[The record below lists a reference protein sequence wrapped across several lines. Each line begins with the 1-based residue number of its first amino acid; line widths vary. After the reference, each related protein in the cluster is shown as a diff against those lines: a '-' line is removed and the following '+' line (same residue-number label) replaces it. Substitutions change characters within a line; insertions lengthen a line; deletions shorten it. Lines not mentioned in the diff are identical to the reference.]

1 MDLQWLQVFTSPVEE
16 NEIYKAKSPIDFNL
30 WFINQVRVFLNC
42 TRVMKCGQRA
52 NQTND
57 PRYKNELSLT
67 IASIESNID
76 INEQERYLKIL
87 KLRHELNLSYEL
99 KHGFDYEIK
108 KKKQTKDKV
117 KKVDK
122 TKKSKYVIGCSTEP
136 TIDLSRLN
144 FILN

>member
-1 MDLQWLQVFTSPVEE
+1 MYLQWLNGFTSPVEE
-16 NEIYKAKSPIDFNL
+16 KEIYKAKSPSDFNL
-30 WFINQVRVFLNC
+30 WFINQVKVFLNC

-67 IASIESNID
+67 IASIEANID
-76 INEQERYLKIL
+76 INEQEKYLKIL
-87 KLRHELNLSYEL
+87 KLRHELNLKYEN

-117 KKVDK
+117 KKAVK
-122 TKKSKYVIGCSTEP
+122 RKEP
-136 TIDLSRLN
+136 KQTAIPLNVDLSKLN

>member
-1 MDLQWLQVFTSPVEE
+1 MDLQWLNDFTSPVEE
-16 NEIYKAKSPIDFNL
+16 NEIYKAKSPSDFNI

-42 TRVMKCGQRA
+42 TRVMKSGQRCI
-52 NQTND
+52 QTND
-57 PRYKNELSLT
+57 FRYKNELSLT

-76 INEQERYLKIL
+76 INEQERYLNIL

-117 KKVDK
+117 KKVVK
-122 TKKSKYVIGCSTEP
+122 HKEPKQTVIP
-136 TIDLSRLN
+136 INVDLSKLN